1 MNLEPKRKMPNVRY
15 SIFFIIVKGSQG
27 FVRRVRLLAQCA
39 LATSGGQTC
48 SLHNIKHFTAD
59 RAEKACDQTKLRKSP
74 CDIKERNQSGINTVL
89 DQNLSTLI
97 CANETTTHNV

>member
-1 MNLEPKRKMPNVRY
+1 MASVTLWLNEIVNVIHILE
-15 SIFFIIVKGSQG
+15 
-27 FVRRVRLLAQCA
+27 VRRPIAPMKKPPL
-39 LATSGGQTC
+39 SGGQTC

-59 RAEKACDQTKLRKSP
+59 RAEKACDQTKLRKSL

>member
-39 LATSGGQTC
+39 LATSGG
-48 SLHNIKHFTAD
+48 
-59 RAEKACDQTKLRKSP
+59 
-74 CDIKERNQSGINTVL
+74 SGGSCKIS
-89 DQNLSTLI
+89 QGGQI
-97 CANETTTHNV
+97 FG